1 MVKIY
6 SKKNIEDLL
15 PEDSDD
21 TDYDENDRIVKPKTI
36 ILYYNFFKYPARIKY
51 LKRVLKEIYFEK
63 LYENMISCEN
73 VNIYKKTISLS
84 KPIL

>member
-6 SKKNIEDLL
+6 SSKHIDDLL

-21 TDYDENDRIVKPKTI
+21 TDYDESERIIKPKKTTP
-36 ILYYNFFKYPARIKY
+36 YYNFFKYPARKKY